1 MQRKQGHTS
10 DNAERSS
17 TEAGI
22 RLLAIASLRIITGLL
37 VQTTYSCGLR
47 FSTLVGFAS
56 GPAGWRP
63 RLDPSFTR
71 YEDH

>member
-1 MQRKQGHTS
+1 MQSKQGHTS

-17 TEAGI
+17 IEAGI
-22 RLLAIASLRIITGLL
+22 RLLAIASLRIIMGLL

-47 FSTLVGFAS
+47 FAS

-63 RLDPSFTR
+63 RLDPSCTR
-71 YEDH
+71 YEDY